1 MTREFLTDPV
11 RERVRAAFDGGR
23 LAEEFPAVQQQIGG
37 RPLVYLDSAAST
49 LRPRAV
55 LDVIESFE
63 ERDYS
68 NVHRGVHTLSQRAT
82 VAFEAARERV
92 ASFVGARG
100 PDEIV
105 FVRGTTEAIN
115 LVAQTHGR
123 QVVDSG
129 DEVLVSEMEHHSN
142 LVPWMMLCRERGA
155 RLVKI
160 PLTRAGELDQDAYR
174 EALARGPKVVALA
187 HVSNVLGTRNPLE
200 AMIPPARE
208 AGATVVVDGAQAV
221 PHLAVDLTALGADAY
236 AFSAHK
242 MYGPSGIGALWA
254 RRDLLESMPPW
265 QGGGSMIR
273 AVSFDDV
280 EWNELPYKFEAG
292 TPNIVGAVGFAAA
305 AEFIEVVG
313 IDNLRAHESILLEA
327 ARAALDAED
336 DVRIF
341 GDAKER
347 ASVVSFLVEGV
358 HAHDVGQILDQEGVA
373 VRVGHHCAQP
383 VMDFYGVASTT
394 RASFGAYNQE
404 SDVERLIAGVR
415 AVKKFFGI
423 NGSRAS

>member
-1 MTREFLTDPV
+1 MTREFLTESE
-11 RERVRAAFDGGR
+11 RERLRAALRAGR
-23 LAEEFPAVQQQIGG
+23 LAEEFPAVQQEIAGHS
-37 RPLVYLDSAAST
+37 LVYLDSAAST

-55 LDVIESFE
+55 LDVIEQFE

-82 VAFEAARERV
+82 GAFEAARERI
-92 ASFVGARG
+92 ASFVGARV
-100 PDEIV
+100 PEEIV
-105 FVRGTTEAIN
+105 FLRGTTEAIN

-123 QVVDSG
+123 QIVDPG

-160 PLTRAGELDQDAYR
+160 PLTETGELDQEAYR
-174 EALARGPKVVALA
+174 AALARGPKIVALA

-200 AMIPPARE
+200 RMIPAAKD
-208 AGATVVVDGAQAV
+208 AGATVVIDGAQAV
-221 PHLAVDLTALGADAY
+221 PHLPVDVSALGCDAY

-273 AVSFDDV
+273 SVSFDEV

-292 TPNIVGAVGFAAA
+292 TPNITGAVGFAAA
-305 AEFIEVVG
+305 AEFVQAVG
-313 IDNLRAHESILLEA
+313 VEELQEQESKLLEA
-327 ARAALDAED
+327 ARAALGAED
-336 DVRIF
+336 GVRIL
-341 GDAKER
+341 GDAAER
-347 ASVVSFLVEGV
+347 ASVVSFVVDGV

-383 VMDFYGVASTT
+383 VMDFFGVASTT
-394 RASFGAYNQE
+394 RASFGAYNRE
-404 SDVERLIAGVR
+404 SDVERLIGGVR
-415 AVKKFFGI
+415 AVKSFFGI
-423 NGSRAS
+423 G

>member
-1 MTREFLTDPV
+1 MTRQFLSAAV
-11 RERVRAAFDGGR
+11 RDRLCESFEAGR
-23 LAEEFPAVQQQIGG
+23 LSEEFPAIQQEIGG
-37 RPLVYLDSAAST
+37 QPLVYLDSAASS

-55 LDVIESFE
+55 LDVIERFE
-63 ERDYS
+63 EHDYS

-82 VAFEAARERV
+82 SAFEDARACV
-92 ASFVGARG
+92 ASFVGAQSAE
-100 PDEIV
+100 EIV
-105 FVRGTTEAIN
+105 FLRGTTEAIN
-115 LVAQTHGR
+115 LMAQTHGR
-123 QVVDSG
+123 QIVGDG

-160 PLTRAGELDQDAYR
+160 PLTEAGELDQDGYR
-174 EALARGPKVVALA
+174 SALARGPKVVALA

-200 AMIPPARE
+200 TMIPLARE
-208 AGATVVVDGAQAV
+208 VGATVVVDGAQAV
-221 PHLAVDLTALGADAY
+221 PHLPVDVGALGCDAY

-273 AVSFDDV
+273 SVSFDDV
-280 EWNELPYKFEAG
+280 EWNALPYKFEAG

-305 AEFIEVVG
+305 AEFVEAIGLER
-313 IDNLRAHESILLEA
+313 LHAHESRLLEA
-327 ARAALDAED
+327 ARTALLAEPG
-336 DVRIF
+336 VRVF
-341 GDAKER
+341 GDAQER
-347 ASVVSFLVEGV
+347 ASVVSFLMDGV

-383 VMDFYGVASTT
+383 VMDFFGVASTT

-404 SDVERLIAGVR
+404 SDVDRLVRGVR
-415 AVKKFFGI
+415 AVKSFFGI
-423 NGSRAS
+423 G